1 MSDSKTTQ
9 NKVAQNKVAQ
19 NNVSGQMLKRLA
31 GLEEVIQFSFQNKQL
46 FEKAVTHPSYGDGR
60 SKKPNYERLEF
71 LGDRVLG
78 LLTAERLFTVDAS
91 DEGSMARRLNALV
104 RKEAC
109 ARVARKIDL
118 GAYLLMSPSEVRQG
132 GRDKTS
138 ILGDACES
146 LLAAIYLDGG
156 MEAAGKFYDAFW
168 QEELEAVFKK
178 SNKDPKTELQEKAS
192 ACKHGLPTYTVM
204 ERSGPDHRPLFV
216 IEVDVPGL
224 GAAKGTGKSKKDAE
238 RFAAQHLL
246 ANWPQN
252 DK

>member
-1 MSDSKTTQ
+1 MTG
-9 NKVAQNKVAQ
+9 NKNFQGKV
-19 NNVSGQMLKRLA
+19 SPQMLKRLA
-31 GLEEVIQFSFQNKQL
+31 ELEEVIQITFQNKL
-46 FEKAVTHPSYGDGR
+46 LIEKALTHPSYGDGR

-78 LLTAERLFTVDAS
+78 LLTAERLFTLDAS

-109 ARVARKIDL
+109 ARVARKVDL

-156 MEAAGKFYDAFW
+156 MVAAGKFYDTFW
-168 QEELEAVFKK
+168 HEELENVFKK

-192 ACKHGLPTYTVM
+192 ASGYGMPIYRVM
-204 ERSGPDHRPLFV
+204 ERSGPDHRPSFV
-216 IEVDVPGL
+216 IEVDVPSL

-246 ANWPQN
+246 ENWPQN
-252 DK
+252 